1 MKGKPKGLIVVNT
14 GDGKGK
20 TTAAFG
26 VLFRSLG
33 RKMKCAVVQYVK
45 GKWKTGERLYAEKIE
60 DLTFHVMGLGFTWE
74 SKDLN
79 QDKEAAKKAWEK
91 SKEYIKD
98 EIHDV
103 VILDELTYAV
113 SYDWIE
119 INDVIKALQEKP
131 EMKHII
137 ITGRDC
143 HPKIIEVADLVTE
156 MKLIKHP
163 YKQGIA
169 AQKGIEF

>member
-1 MKGKPKGLIVVNT
+1 
-14 GDGKGK
+14 
-20 TTAAFG
+20 
-26 VLFRSLG
+26 
-33 RKMKCAVVQYVK
+33 
-45 GKWKTGERLYAEKIE
+45 
-60 DLTFHVMGLGFTWE
+60 MGLGFTWE

-119 INDVIKALQEKP
+119 IDDVIKALQEKP